1 MTTNSDDMY
10 TSTYLS
16 IDKSID
22 KIDKN
27 GLFKVRNISLFR
39 SIELYIFLSLFKD
52 LSISTQSGLIAN
64 FIKKNGLDWQLKF
77 LLLKIK
83 SIFSKKSDPQPNEYD
98 CIALCDVM
106 NFAAISC
113 VNSVGLEL
121 TAQKIKYLFV
131 YADNRLS
138 DKTCSNYTSNYVESY
153 GIFDEFETNALWGK
167 YKNNFIATLSEIST
181 DINHLNSAKLD
192 NKLLSRIAKQ
202 TIREIIALDNFYL
215 KYCPKL
221 VFMGSDSHKLARITS
236 LLGKTRKFKTLVI
249 QHGAPILPH
258 AYVPLFADWIAIWS
272 EGIRD
277 WFIRNGVSTD
287 KLVVTGN
294 PRYDKFE
301 LQIESDQNNKNNNK
315 KIILLTNPLGADI
328 NRTILSLL
336 LPALDSAKL
345 DFVIKPHPSEPAINY
360 DFYFNELN
368 NVNCT
373 IEKNKT
379 IEQLINKNDIV
390 ITVNSTA
397 GIEALMLG
405 GIIHIVNIAGVPNSI
420 PYFEFDIANDI
431 FTSDDATI
439 KIGNSIINSDGYSN
453 KVAVF
458 LKWYAGELDGNSSK
472 RICNF
477 IKEVLK

>member
-1 MTTNSDDMY
+1 
-10 TSTYLS
+10 
-16 IDKSID
+16 
-22 KIDKN
+22 
-27 GLFKVRNISLFR
+27 SLFR
-39 SIELYIFLSLFKD
+39 SMELYIYISLFED
-52 LSISTQSGLIAN
+52 LSISTQSGLVAK

-77 LLLKIK
+77 ALLKIK
-83 SIFSKKSDPQPNEYD
+83 SIFSKKTDHQPDEFD

-106 NFAAISC
+106 NFATISC

-121 TAQKIKYLFV
+121 AAQQIKFIYI

-138 DKTCSNYTSNYVESY
+138 KRSCSNYTSNYAELY
-153 GIFDEFETNALWGK
+153 GIFDEFEANALWGK
-167 YKNNFIATLSEIST
+167 YKNSFVETLRTINA
-181 DINHLNSAKLD
+181 DINFLNSELD
-192 NKLLSRIAKQ
+192 IKLLSRIAKQ

-215 KYCPKL
+215 KYSPKL

-272 EGIRD
+272 EGIRQ

-294 PRYDKFE
+294 PRYDKFKF
-301 LQIESDQNNKNNNK
+301 QCNNNQNNKNHKK
-315 KIILLTNPLGADI
+315 KIVLLTNPLGAEI
-328 NRTILSLL
+328 NYTILNLL
-336 LPALDSAKL
+336 LPALVSAKL

-373 IEKNKT
+373 IERNKA
-379 IEQLINKNDIV
+379 IEQLININDIV

-405 GIIHIVNIAGVPNSI
+405 GIIHIVNITGIPNSI
-420 PYFEFDIANDI
+420 PYSEFDIANDI

-477 IKEVLK
+477 IKEVLN